1 MGLPLPVH
9 MKKLTIIL
17 LIIISIPASAQES
30 SSMKQTLPAPGKF
43 RLELTGEEVRFFLS
57 PPALMLESVLKRD
70 SAWIIAR
77 MPDYFPSGSSG
88 HPRLPAKSDFIEWN
102 PSGDDT
108 LEILEMDS
116 LVVDLEQQFPAH
128 RMMPVYPPVQKKEGQ
143 ITPPDVLIKP
153 YPSDDEWFGEP
164 VLQITKE
171 GTMRGITISRVQF
184 SPLKYNPAKNRI
196 KIYYNVRARLYSEKG
211 VQQVQPEI
219 SDRGFE
225 AVLGLVNRQPHPP
238 GLKKVVS
245 SEPVTLVILSDARFK
260 GALQPLI
267 DWKTK
272 KGFRVIEAY
281 TDDPAVGSD
290 RESIKNYLGGL
301 YHDPPEDY
309 LPPAFL
315 MIVGDVEHIPLSQS
329 SGQTTDLYY
338 TTFDG
343 PGDYLPDMFSGRIAV
358 KDSAELSHVVDKI
371 LTYEK
376 YDLTDPGYLD
386 RTILIAG
393 YDGTYAATHGNG
405 QINYA
410 ADYYFNEDNGVE
422 TNLQLHPAA
431 SSNDSA
437 ILADVSEG
445 AALVNYTGH
454 GEYYGWLNPS
464 FRLDDLE
471 SLTNYGKYGLF
482 IGNGC
487 STNEFDLSVDCF
499 AEVALKAENRGAIA
513 YIGCTNDSY
522 WDEDFYWA
530 VGVGPISANPLYSE
544 TTAGYY
550 DKLFHL
556 NDEPVAQWA
565 PSLGEMIFAGNMTV
579 QGSSTSLKK
588 YYWEIY
594 QLMGDPTLIPWFS
607 VPGEPNVQYPAA
619 IPPGSH
625 TLGLQAGPYDYAALS
640 AGDHLLDARHA
651 DAFGNVTLYL
661 PDTLQQE
668 FVDLVVTGD
677 TRQPLIDSI
686 PLALPEDA
694 FLEMTDVSLTDESVK
709 PDQKLSHGESASL
722 DLLIRNMGKA
732 GIVEDTLMLRTEND
746 QLVVMDSIIAPFDLP
761 AGDTVHYTKAFSF
774 LVKDSIRN
782 NSEITLS
789 LETKG
794 TNQDNKLFINKT
806 LAAPTLSSVGIRWND
821 RPYGNGNGIMEAG
834 ETILFEWIVRNT
846 GGFSSDSLR
855 LVIREDTFAAY
866 FDNLHVIKNDPLGAG
881 EEGVLKFSARLLP
894 EIPAFADTLAVEYVT
909 DGVYYATDSALF
921 VSGRYFEGFS
931 NGSLT
936 NWQWSQSG
944 TKPWKIDT
952 GNFRHAPSSISSGD
966 ISHQQTSGISL
977 DIVVRETDSVVFD
990 YSVSSE
996 SGYDF
1001 LRFLINGE
1009 EMERWSGYRDW
1020 QTYRHVLQPGEYTL
1034 TWKYTKDVSLSR
1046 GNDRAWIDN
1055 IHLPGSAFDR
1065 RDIALVSASEPVSGA
1080 WLSDR
1085 ETLSFFV
1092 QNTGLDTI
1100 KTYSVLY
1107 GLDGSPL
1114 REEFIEEALLPDSG
1128 RLFRPDTTFDLT
1140 EIGTYPF
1147 VFLASAGGDNYPAND
1162 TLFWQVEHY
1171 LYPDLAITGYALDS
1185 TLPGMLKL
1193 EAEIE
1198 NRGNTYRDSL
1208 QYWFVL
1214 NNTSRE
1220 KKPLSIDLESGES
1233 RLFTIPF
1240 LSPADSIGET
1250 GWYTYEWNI
1259 AGTDSVPADNTIS
1272 GNFYWITSAEQ
1283 IVSNRPI
1290 KLYPNPAGREVRVT
1304 GLQQG
1309 KAVRLEIRTLGGILL
1324 KKYRWLNSPA
1334 EKTLPLELAP
1344 GTYVIS
1350 LRQSGQSRSGILIIQ

>member
-1 MGLPLPVH
+1 MKSLTVIVLVIIYIPLSAQQQGSAKVPLPSPE
-9 MKKLTIIL
+9 T
-17 LIIISIPASAQES
+17 
-30 SSMKQTLPAPGKF
+30 F
-43 RLELTGEEVRFFLS
+43 RLEVTEKEVLLNFS
-57 PPALMLESVLKRD
+57 PPTLLFESVMVKD
-70 SAWIIAR
+70 TAWLLAG
-77 MPDYFPSGSSG
+77 MPGYFPSGSTG
-88 HPRLPAKSDFIEWN
+88 QPRLPAKSGFVEWN
-102 PSGDDT
+102 PCGGSEF
-108 LEILEMDS
+108 EILQMDS
-116 LVVDLEQQFPAH
+116 LVVDLEQRFPAYNVL
-128 RMMPVYPPVQKKEGQ
+128 PVYPPVRKKTGQ
-143 ITPPDVLIKP
+143 RF
-153 YPSDDEWFGEP
+153 PSDSSFKIYPKKDTWIGKP
-164 VLQITKE
+164 VLQITHE
-171 GTMRGITISRVQF
+171 GRMRGVSISRIQF
-184 SPLKYNPAKNRI
+184 SPLTYNPAKNRV
-196 KIYYNVRARLYSEKG
+196 KIYYNIKARLNPRTDLKQEEPDISE
-211 VQQVQPEI
+211 
-219 SDRGFE
+219 RGFE
-225 AVLGLVNRQPHPP
+225 TVLGLVNRKPRTPA
-238 GLKKVVS
+238 LKKVVS
-245 SEPVTLVILSDARFK
+245 PAPVTLVILSDTRFK
-260 GALQPLI
+260 GALKPLVE
-267 DWKTK
+267 WKTK

-281 TDDPAVGSD
+281 TDNPEVGST
-290 RESIKNYLGGL
+290 RESIKNYLKDL
-301 YHDPPEDY
+301 YHHPPEDH
-309 LPPAFL
+309 LPPAYL
-315 MIVGDVEHIPLSQS
+315 MIVGDVEHVPLSQS

-371 LTYEK
+371 LTYEQ
-376 YDLTDPGYLD
+376 YSLPDPGYLG

-464 FRLDDLE
+464 FRLEDRE
-471 SLTNYGKYGLF
+471 SLTNDGKYGLF

-544 TTAGYY
+544 TTTGYY

-556 NDEPVAQWA
+556 NDEPVEQWA

-594 QLMGDPTLIPWFS
+594 QLMGDPTLIPWFK
-607 VPGEPNVQYPAA
+607 VPGEPTVQYPAA
-619 IPPGSH
+619 IPPRSN
-625 TLGLQAGPYDYAALS
+625 TLGLQANPYDYAAVS
-640 AGDHLLDARHA
+640 KGNHLLDARHA

-661 PDTLQQE
+661 PDSLKQG
-668 FVDLVVTGD
+668 VLNLVVTGD

-686 PLALPEDA
+686 PIALPGAA
-694 FLEMTDVSLTDESVK
+694 FLELTGVSLVDESIQ
-709 PDQKLSHGESASL
+709 PDQRLSHGESASL
-722 DLLIRNMGKA
+722 DLHIRNTGGA
-732 GIVEDTLMLRTEND
+732 GIREDTLVLRTEND
-746 QLVVMDSIIAPFDLP
+746 QIVVMDSIIVPFDLP
-761 AGDTVHYTKAFSF
+761 AGDSVHFANAFSF
-774 LVKDSIRN
+774 SVKDSINN
-782 NSEITLS
+782 NSRITFS
-789 LETKG
+789 LETPG
-794 TNQDNKLFINKT
+794 TDQENKLFINKT
-806 LAAPTLSSVGIRWND
+806 LDAPSLHSIGILWDD

-834 ETILFEWIVRNT
+834 ETILFEWIIRNS
-846 GGFSSDSLR
+846 GGFSSDSLE
-855 LVIREDTFAAY
+855 LGIREEKFIEY
-866 FDNLHVIKNDPLGAG
+866 FDTLKVIHYNPVAAG
-881 EEGVLKFSARLLP
+881 DEGVLKFIARLHP
-894 EIPAFADTLAVEYVT
+894 EIPAFADTLPIEYVT
-909 DGVYYATDSALF
+909 DGVYYATDRALF

-931 NGSLT
+931 TGSLT

-944 TKPWKIDT
+944 IKPWKIDT
-952 GNFRHAPSSISSGD
+952 SNFRHAPASISSGN
-966 ISHQQTSGISL
+966 ISHQQTSAISL
-977 DIVVRETDSVVFD
+977 DILVRETDSVVFD
-990 YSVSSE
+990 HRVSSE

-1001 LRFLINGE
+1001 LRFLVNDE
-1009 EMERWSGYRDW
+1009 EIERWSGYRDW
-1020 QTYRHVLQPGEYTL
+1020 QTYWHIVQPGEYTL

-1046 GNDRAWIDN
+1046 GSDRAWIDN
-1055 IHLPGSAFDR
+1055 IHLPRSAFDH

-1100 KTYSVLY
+1100 ETYSVLY
-1107 GLDGSPL
+1107 GLDGSAL

-1128 RLFRPDTTFDLT
+1128 RLFRPDTTFDLS

-1147 VFLASAGGDNYPAND
+1147 VFVASAGGDNYPAND
-1162 TLFWQVEHY
+1162 TLRWQVEHY
-1171 LYPDLAITGYALDS
+1171 LYPDLAVTGVTLDS
-1185 TLPGMLKL
+1185 TLPGRLNL

-1198 NRGNTYRDSL
+1198 NRGNTFRDSL
-1208 QYWFVL
+1208 QYRFVL
-1214 NNTSRE
+1214 NNKSRE
-1220 KKPLSIDLESGES
+1220 EKNLSIQLDTGETG
-1233 RLFTIPF
+1233 LFTIPF

-1250 GWYTYEWNI
+1250 GWYTYEWSI
-1259 AGTDSVPADNTIS
+1259 TGADSVPSDNS
-1272 GNFYWITSAEQ
+1272 VKGNFYWITSAEQ
-1283 IVSNRPI
+1283 IGSNRPI
-1290 KLYPNPAGREVRVT
+1290 TLYPNPAGDEVRVT
-1304 GLQQG
+1304 GLEQG
-1309 KAVRLEIRTLGGILL
+1309 KPGYLEIRTLRGILL

-1344 GTYVIS
+1344 GSYVIS
-1350 LRQSGQSRSGILIIQ
+1350 LRQSGQPRSGILIIQ

>member
-1 MGLPLPVH
+1 
-9 MKKLTIIL
+9 MKR
-17 LIIISIPASAQES
+17 LIIIVLVIIYIPVSAQQQGS
-30 SSMKQTLPAPGKF
+30 AKVPLPSPETF
-43 RLELTGEEVRFFLS
+43 RLEVTEDEVRLNLS
-57 PPALMLESVLKRD
+57 PPTLLFESVMAND
-70 SAWIIAR
+70 TAWLLAA
-77 MPDYFPSGSSG
+77 MPGYFPSGSPG
-88 HPRLPAKSDFIEWN
+88 QPRLPAKSGFIEWN
-102 PSGDDT
+102 PCGGSEF
-108 LEILEMDS
+108 EILQMDS
-116 LVVDLEQQFPAH
+116 LVVDLEQRFPAH

-143 ITPPDVLIKP
+143 ITPPDVLIKS
-153 YPSDDEWFGEP
+153 YPSYDEWLGEP

-196 KIYYNVRARLYSEKG
+196 KIYYNVRARLYSENG
-211 VQQVQPEI
+211 VQQMQPEI
-219 SDRGFE
+219 PDRGFE
-225 AVLGLVNRQPHPP
+225 AVLGLVNRQPQSP

-245 SEPVTLVILSDARFK
+245 SGPMTLVILSDARFK
-260 GALQPLI
+260 GALQPLV

-281 TDDPAVGSD
+281 TDDPAVGSN
-290 RESIKNYLGGL
+290 RESIKNYLGDL
-301 YHDPPEDY
+301 YHHPPEDH
-309 LPPAFL
+309 LPPAYL
-315 MIVGDVEHIPLSQS
+315 MIIGDVEHIPLSQS

-371 LTYEK
+371 LTYEQ
-376 YDLTDPGYLD
+376 YSLPDPGYLG

-410 ADYYFNEDNGVE
+410 AEYYFNEDNGVE
-422 TNLQLHPAA
+422 TNLQLHPGA

-437 ILADVSEG
+437 ILADISEG

-464 FRLDDLE
+464 FRLDDLQ
-471 SLTNYGKYGLF
+471 SLGNYGKYGLF

-530 VGVGPISANPLYSE
+530 VGVGPVSSNPLYSE
-544 TTAGYY
+544 TTTGYY

-556 NDEPVAQWA
+556 NDEPVEQWA

-594 QLMGDPTLIPWFS
+594 QLMGDPTLIPWFK
-607 VPGEPNVQYPAA
+607 VPEEPNVHYPAA
-619 IPPGSH
+619 IPPGSN
-625 TLGLQAGPYDYAALS
+625 TLGLQANPYDYAAVS
-640 AGDHLLDARHA
+640 IGNHLLDARHA

-661 PDTLQQE
+661 PDTLKQG
-668 FVDLVVTGD
+668 VVNLVVTGD

-686 PLALPEDA
+686 PLALPDDA
-694 FLEMTDVSLTDESVK
+694 FLELTDASLVDESIQ

-722 DLLIRNMGKA
+722 DLHIRNRGGA
-732 GIVEDTLMLRTEND
+732 GIREDTLVLRTEND
-746 QLVVMDSIIAPFDLP
+746 QIVVIDSIIVPFDLP
-761 AGDTVHYTKAFSF
+761 AGDSVHYANAFSF
-774 LVKDSIRN
+774 SVKDSINN
-782 NSEITLS
+782 NSGITFS
-789 LETKG
+789 LETPG
-794 TNQDNKLFINKT
+794 TDQENKLFINKT
-806 LAAPTLSSVGIRWND
+806 LAAPSLHSIGILWDD

-834 ETILFEWIVRNT
+834 ETILFEWIVRNS
-846 GGFSSDSLR
+846 GGFSSDSLE
-855 LVIREDTFAAY
+855 LGIREEKFIEF
-866 FDNLHVIKNDPLGAG
+866 FDNLNVIHYNPVAAG
-881 EEGVLKFSARLLP
+881 DDGVLKFSARLLP

-952 GNFRHAPSSISSGD
+952 GNFRHAPASISSGN

-990 YSVSSE
+990 HRVSSE

-1001 LRFLINGE
+1001 LRFLINDE
-1009 EMERWSGYRDW
+1009 EIERWSGYRDW
-1020 QTYRHVLQPGEYTL
+1020 QTYRHIVQPGEYTL

-1046 GNDRAWIDN
+1046 GSDRAWIDN
-1055 IHLPGSAFDR
+1055 IHLPRSAFDR
-1065 RDIALVSASEPVSGA
+1065 RDIALVSASEPASGA

-1100 KTYSVLY
+1100 QSYSVSY

-1208 QYWFVL
+1208 QYRFVL
-1214 NNTSRE
+1214 NNNSRE
-1220 KKPLSIDLESGES
+1220 ENKLSIQLETGETG
-1233 RLFTIPF
+1233 LFTIPF

-1250 GWYTYEWNI
+1250 GWYTYEWSI
-1259 AGTDSVPADNTIS
+1259 TGADSVPSDNTVK
-1272 GNFYWITSAEQ
+1272 GNFYWITSAKQE
-1283 IVSNRPI
+1283 VSNSSFTY
-1290 KLYPNPAGREVRVT
+1290 YPNPAGDEVRVT
-1304 GLQQG
+1304 GLEQG
-1309 KAVRLEIRTLGGILL
+1309 KPLYLEIHTMGGILL
-1324 KKYRWLNSPA
+1324 KQYRWLNSPA
-1334 EKTLPLELAP
+1334 EKTLALELAP
-1344 GTYVIS
+1344 GPYVIR
-1350 LRQSGQSRSGILIIQ
+1350 LRQSGQTRSGILIIQ